1 MESRQPTS
9 SNPRRKLLRHG
20 LFAAASFAFAYAR
33 NVYDHGQYGWDSVAE
48 FLMTW
53 ALSYL
58 ALALAG
64 AAYLVVLA
72 VARTHLLA
80 NREIEPQD
88 VLVYFY
94 LAVVV
99 LCGFGL
105 LLAGWPSPHVELAG
119 APVFPT
125 LSN

>member
-1 MESRQPTS
+1 MEPPPRL
-9 SNPRRKLLRHG
+9 NPSPKRKLLRHG

-72 VARTHLLA
+72 AAKTHLLA

-105 LLAGWPSPHVELAG
+105 LLAGWPSPHVELPG
-119 APVFPT
+119 LPIFPT